1 MFDICTEGYRA
12 WLVNNVCH
20 NQKVGWAWH
29 PRAVHLLSIR
39 PIMNWRVARTS
50 TQGLQVHPR
59 KQQSKLMLLLRG
71 RNHQVEMVCPAQR
84 SGLTIINYTKNLRV
98 KVLVEVAKTIGTL
111 LAEQVW
117 RPEFNPRFS
126 HPAVGT
132 RARNL
137 STGEMWTCWPVCPA
151 QLRGRGPNETPCQK
165 NQGRQLLRKNR
176 QGWNPSSTWQLHT
189 HVQICTLEHT
199 QEVEEEASK
208 G

>member
-1 MFDICTEGYRA
+1 MYRRVS

-29 PRAVHLLSIR
+29 SRAVHLLSIR
-39 PIMNWRVARTS
+39 PIMNWKVTWTS

-59 KQQSKLMLLLRG
+59 EQQSKLMRLLRG
-71 RNHQVEMVCPAQR
+71 INHPVEMVCPAQR

-98 KVLVEVAKTIGTL
+98 KILAEFAETIGTV

-117 RPEFNPRFS
+117 RPEFKPRFS
-126 HPAVGT
+126 HPALGT
-132 RARNL
+132 WDRNL
-137 STGEMWTCWPVCPA
+137 STGEMWIAGQSALLNWWG
-151 QLRGRGPNETPCQK
+151 LGPNETPCQK
-165 NQGRQLLRKNR
+165 NQGGQLLRKNR
-176 QGWNPSSTWQLHT
+176 QGWNLSSTWQLHT

-199 QEVEEEASK
+199 REVEEEASK